1 MYNTLHDG
9 QRSISEQV
17 ESIKKLAAVASRY
30 PYYKYN
36 SMWTRDMQNAVGSMT
51 DVTESPL
58 LTDNS
63 VLRSS
68 SANGSIV
75 CTMAI
80 LSGPENS

>member
-1 MYNTLHDG
+1 VDNTLHDG

-63 VLRSS
+63 VLQSS
-68 SANGSIV
+68 SANGSIA
-75 CTMAI
+75 CTMVI
-80 LSGPENS
+80 MNGPANS

>member
-1 MYNTLHDG
+1 VYNTLHDG